1 MVQYCT
7 TCPWRRCISQER
19 LFSFNKICICRRK
32 RHEYTYVQHDN
43 DGNYS
48 FICKKCNQRHNLKLT
63 RPLQFYCMNDAKRKS
78 ETYHKWNRPSL
89 EFCVH
94 CLSHKIGRN
103 IGFCW
108 FCTNCKKHQLQLMTG
123 ATVVLYNENQ
133 TMKNGGKFLRC
144 TKCTKLIITYG
155 SNHQHHC

>member
-1 MVQYCT
+1 MFIVGHMVQYCT

-19 LFSFNKICICRRK
+19 LFSFNKICICRQK

-43 DGNYS
+43 NGNYS

-63 RPLQFYCMNDAKRKS
+63 KPLQFYCTNDAKRKS
-78 ETYHKWNRPSL
+78 ETYHKWNRPFL

-94 CLSHKIGRN
+94 CLSHKIGQN

-108 FCTNCKKHQLQLMTG
+108 FCTNCKKHQLGKYHLLPPGGG
-123 ATVVLYNENQ
+123 ALEFVGEHINFGD
-133 TMKNGGKFLRC
+133 KKGGAQNF
-144 TKCTKLIITYG
+144 
-155 SNHQHHC
+155 SS